1 MHVEKLTVGTVVAT
15 ALIATAVVEAS
26 PDGRDRWARMSWTTW
41 FSISQVFP
49 RGFQTSGRT

>member
-26 PDGRDRWARMSWTTW
+26 PDGRDRWARMSWTT
-41 FSISQVFP
+41 
-49 RGFQTSGRT
+49 